1 MQVSD
6 LDQGILLVLLFQL
19 NVPVFFDHD
28 RLSKLI
34 LIKLTSTFVFKSGS
48 GSTRCYCGYS
58 LKFPTKTST
67 KCLVPCSGDSTQYC
81 GDSTGQYFNVYQYQG
96 KIFSVLMFN

>member
-6 LDQGILLVLLFQL
+6 LAQGILLVLLYQL
-19 NVPVFFDHD
+19 NVLVFFDHD

-48 GSTRCYCGYS
+48 GFTRCYCGNT

-81 GDSTGQYFNVYQYQG
+81 GDSTEKYFNVYQYQG